1 MVPLGAAALTKDG
14 GRRRR
19 TAAAL
24 TTDGG
29 GADQGRRPGTAAGKA
44 RTRGDERGRDDMA
57 RVRGTTGAW
66 TGKSNPAKVEIYTR
80 WSFHSFAVV
89 EVGVIG
95 LVAGARTASPVGG
108 WFLLLICAHAIVTAT
123 TSSYALTW
131 ALGRRARPV
140 RLMVATAVVTAVGCV
155 ASLAVYPADPK
166 NVEGAT
172 SIASLLVTFAGFGI
186 GSLVIGVRRVRS
198 MLLAVLA
205 TTVFVALAG
214 LALGLSSG
222 AVLGCVIGVVLAG
235 LFLAFTTGFSVWL
248 LRSVWELDS
257 ARELQARLAVAEERL
272 RFGRDMHDV
281 MGRNLAVIALKSE
294 LAEQLARRGG
304 TEQAAEQMAEVQR
317 IAQES
322 QREVRAVVRGY
333 REVDLHTELE
343 GARGVLKAAGIR
355 FRLDLDGVGA
365 VGAGAGAG
373 GAGGLAPVLASD
385 VQSALGWVV
394 REAATNVLRHGD
406 ARHCTV
412 RLTVREGCDA
422 VLVMEND
429 GLPEQGVLGRAGAA
443 GTPRTAGAG
452 LAGLRERLATLG
464 GTLDAGPVA
473 GARFRLTARVPLPA
487 SPVRPG
493 PPATPVDV
501 PGSGSGPVSAPV
513 SGSGPVSAPGSAPG
527 TSDEV
532 TA

>member
-1 MVPLGAAALTKDG
+1 
-14 GRRRR
+14 
-19 TAAAL
+19 
-24 TTDGG
+24 
-29 GADQGRRPGTAAGKA
+29 
-44 RTRGDERGRDDMA
+44 MA
-57 RVRGTTGAW
+57 RVRRATGSWA
-66 TGKSNPAKVEIYTR
+66 GKSKPAKVEIYTR
-80 WSFHSFAVV
+80 WSFHLFAIV
-89 EVGVIG
+89 EVGAIG
-95 LVAGARTASPVGG
+95 VVVGSRTDSPVGG
-108 WFLLLICAHAIVTAT
+108 WLLLLVCAHALVSAAC
-123 TSSYALTW
+123 SSYSLTW
-131 ALGRRARPV
+131 ALGRRARPS
-140 RLMVATAVVTAVGCV
+140 RLIAATAVLTAIGCV
-155 ASLAVYPADPK
+155 AAISLFPADPK
-166 NVEGAT
+166 NVEDAT
-172 SIASLLVTFAGFGI
+172 SVSSLLVTFVGFGLA
-186 GSLVIGVRRVRS
+186 SLVIGVRRVRS

-205 TTVFVALAG
+205 ATVFVALTALVLGLSPGALLGCVVGVVIAG
-214 LALGLSSG
+214 LA
-222 AVLGCVIGVVLAG
+222 
-235 LFLAFTTGFSVWL
+235 LAFTTGFSVWL
-248 LRSVWELDS
+248 VRSVWELDS

-343 GARGVLKAAGIR
+343 GARGVLKAAGIG
-355 FRLDLDGVGA
+355 FRLDLE
-365 VGAGAGAG
+365 GAGAAAG
-373 GAGGLAPVLASD
+373 SQDAAVGLAPD

-412 RLTVREGCDA
+412 RLTVREGADA
-422 VLVMEND
+422 VLVVEND
-429 GLPEQGVLGRAGAA
+429 GLPEQGALVRAGAA

-473 GARFRLTARVPLPA
+473 GARFRLTARVPLPS
-487 SPVRPG
+487 SPVQ
-493 PPATPVDV
+493 PVQ
-501 PGSGSGPVSAPV
+501 PVETAPV
-513 SGSGPVSAPGSAPG
+513 SG
-527 TSDEV
+527 EV

>member
-1 MVPLGAAALTKDG
+1 M
-14 GRRRR
+14 
-19 TAAAL
+19 
-24 TTDGG
+24 
-29 GADQGRRPGTAAGKA
+29 A
-44 RTRGDERGRDDMA
+44 RT
-57 RVRGTTGAW
+57 VRAKVPW
-66 TGKSNPAKVEIYTR
+66 SGKSKPAKVEIYTR
-80 WSFHSFAVV
+80 WSFHLFAVV

-95 LVAGARTASPVGG
+95 LMAGARTDSPVGG
-108 WFLLLICAHAIVTAT
+108 WLLLLLCAHAIMTAT
-123 TSSYALTW
+123 TSSYALSW

-140 RLMVATAVVTAVGCV
+140 RLMVATAVLTAVGCA
-155 ASLAVYPADPK
+155 ASLALLPADPK
-166 NVEGAT
+166 DLEVAQT
-172 SIASLLVTFAGFGI
+172 VASVLVTFAGFGVA
-186 GSLVIGVRRVRS
+186 SLVIGVRRTRS
-198 MLLAVLA
+198 MLLIVLS
-205 TTVFVALAG
+205 TTVFVTLAG
-214 LALGLSSG
+214 L
-222 AVLGCVIGVVLAG
+222 VLGVPSGGIFGGVLGVVLAT
-235 LFLAFTTGFSVWL
+235 LALAFTSGFSVWL
-248 LRSVWELDS
+248 VRSVWELDS

-355 FRLDLDGVGA
+355 FRLDLE
-365 VGAGAGAG
+365 GAGVAEGSQDA
-373 GAGGLAPVLASD
+373 AVGLAPD

-412 RLTVREGCDA
+412 RLTVREGSDA
-422 VLVMEND
+422 VLVVEND
-429 GLPEQGVLGRAGAA
+429 GLPDQGVLVRAGAV

-487 SPVRPG
+487 SPVQ
-493 PPATPVDV
+493 PVQ
-501 PGSGSGPVSAPV
+501 PVEPVAPVEPVEAPV
-513 SGSGPVSAPGSAPG
+513 SG
-527 TSDEV
+527 EV

>member
-1 MVPLGAAALTKDG
+1 
-14 GRRRR
+14 
-19 TAAAL
+19 
-24 TTDGG
+24 
-29 GADQGRRPGTAAGKA
+29 
-44 RTRGDERGRDDMA
+44 MA
-57 RVRGTTGAW
+57 RVRRATGSWA
-66 TGKSNPAKVEIYTR
+66 GKSKPAKVEIYTR
-80 WSFHSFAVV
+80 WSFHLFAVV
-89 EVGVIG
+89 EVGAIGVVIG
-95 LVAGARTASPVGG
+95 SRTDSPVGG
-108 WFLLLICAHAIVTAT
+108 WLLLLVCAHALVSAAC
-123 TSSYALTW
+123 SSYSLTW
-131 ALGRRARPV
+131 ALGRRARPS
-140 RLMVATAVVTAVGCV
+140 RLIAATAVLTAIGCV
-155 ASLAVYPADPK
+155 AAISLFPADPK
-166 NVEGAT
+166 NVEDAT
-172 SIASLLVTFAGFGI
+172 SVSSLLVTFVGFGLA
-186 GSLVIGVRRVRS
+186 SLVIGVRRVRS

-205 TTVFVALAG
+205 ATVFVALTALVLGLSPGALLGCVVGVVIAG
-214 LALGLSSG
+214 LA
-222 AVLGCVIGVVLAG
+222 
-235 LFLAFTTGFSVWL
+235 LAFTTGFSVWL
-248 LRSVWELDS
+248 VRSVWELDS

-304 TEQAAEQMAEVQR
+304 TEQAAEQMSEVQR

-343 GARGVLKAAGIR
+343 GARGVLKAAGIG
-355 FRLDLDGVGA
+355 FRLDLEGAEAGVGAGAVASAGSGSDEEGA
-365 VGAGAGAG
+365 VGAGA
-373 GAGGLAPVLASD
+373 LAPD

-422 VLVMEND
+422 VLVVEND
-429 GLPEQGVLGRAGAA
+429 GLPEQGVLVRAGAA

-487 SPVRPG
+487 SSVQPVRPV
-493 PPATPVDV
+493 APVE
-501 PGSGSGPVSAPV
+501 PVEPVEAPV
-513 SGSGPVSAPGSAPG
+513 SG
-527 TSDEV
+527 EV